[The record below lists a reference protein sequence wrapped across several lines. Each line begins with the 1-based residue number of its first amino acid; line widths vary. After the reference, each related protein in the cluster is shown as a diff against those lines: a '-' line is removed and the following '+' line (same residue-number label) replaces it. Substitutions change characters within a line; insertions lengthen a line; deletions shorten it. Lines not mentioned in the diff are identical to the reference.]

1 MTSLEELVAMLEGPM
16 AAAAACDPSDPEA
29 AVAALTAAYPPDG
42 ADAKAL
48 RESLAG
54 AVADGTICDRGTD
67 ELKYSRVV
75 KPAAT
80 PHDLSVDVVW
90 MAGAGPGHRHVRGE
104 MNLCFAVEGE
114 PTFDGHGEGWVVFE
128 PGSAHVPTV
137 EGGRMLIAYFL
148 PGGEMEWL

>member
-1 MTSLEELVAMLEGPM
+1 MTTIEDIHGLLEGPL
-16 AAAAACDPSDPEA
+16 AAVVACDPTDPEA

-42 ADAKAL
+42 EQAQAL
-48 RESLAG
+48 REALTS
-54 AVADGTICDRGTD
+54 AVAQGVICDRGTN
-67 ELKYSRVV
+67 ELKYSRVI
-75 KPAAT
+75 KPSGSA
-80 PHDLSVDVVW
+80 HGHSVDVVW

-114 PTFDGHGEGWVVFE
+114 PTFDGHGEGWVVFP

-137 EGGRMLIAYFL
+137 KDGRMVIAYFL